1 MTKLQWTDKE
11 RGGPHPPQLDASSV
25 FPSSDEITVQYDDQT
40 VRSYKYL
47 GERALTLGFGLANV
61 RHMYFS
67 LQLRGCR
74 ALS

>member
-1 MTKLQWTDKE
+1 MTKLQWTDKK
-11 RGGPHPPQLDASSV
+11 RGGPHPPQLDVSSV
-25 FPSSDEITVQYDDQT
+25 FPSSDGLTVQYDDQIL
-40 VRSYKYL
+40 RSYKYL